1 MHTGKYILKRYIQ
14 KSSKYHTCQSYQVIL
29 SHNLLQLSDQCLHDL
44 STKISEGK
52 KMKEDIF
59 EEKKTFNT
67 CTVIPILFQKSAGT
81 PSSLQSFNMTAS
93 WCKNWGYKKSLKRG
107 QKP

>member
-29 SHNLLQLSDQCLHDL
+29 SHYLLQLSDQCLHDL

-59 EEKKTFNT
+59 EEKKPFNT
-67 CTVIPILFQKSAGT
+67 CNTGTFLAVSCT
-81 PSSLQSFNMTAS
+81 PSSLQSFNMAAS
-93 WCKNWGYKKSLKRG
+93 WCKNCGYKKSLKRG

>member
-14 KSSKYHTCQSYQVIL
+14 KSSKYHTCQSYQIIL
-29 SHNLLQLSDQCLHDL
+29 SHYLLQLSDQCLHDL

-59 EEKKTFNT
+59 EEKKNLSIH
-67 CTVIPILFQKSAGT
+67 VIPVLFYQSAGT

-93 WCKNWGYKKSLKRG
+93 WCKNCGYKKSLKRG